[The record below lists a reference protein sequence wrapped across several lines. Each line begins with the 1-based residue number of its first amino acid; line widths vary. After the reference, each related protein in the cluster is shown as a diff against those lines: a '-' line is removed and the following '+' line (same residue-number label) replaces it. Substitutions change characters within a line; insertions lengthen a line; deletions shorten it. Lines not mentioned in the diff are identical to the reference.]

1 MLKSGTPNRY
11 RAKKYQL
18 SDKTFN
24 FITGLPRSGSTL
36 LSAILSQ
43 NPRFSVGVTSPV
55 ASLVNAVITQVSADS
70 EWSSRVST
78 EQRRELLHGLFDS
91 YYRRSDAPVIFDT
104 NRGWSARLPTVLD
117 LFPQAK
123 ILACVR
129 NVGWVMD
136 SLERLYQS
144 NPYENTKLF
153 TNDAERNTVL
163 TRVDTL
169 GQRTRLVGSAWAGL
183 KEAFYGEHGASMMV
197 IDYDILAQR
206 PIETVGLIYAFLGED
221 RYPHDFTDLKFAAP
235 DYDEALG
242 IAGMHTVR
250 PAVTFENRQTVLP
263 PDLFE
268 QYSRLSF
275 WNDPAE
281 SRCSVL
287 RVGEPG

>member
-1 MLKSGTPNRY
+1 
-11 RAKKYQL
+11 L
-18 SDKTFN
+18 SDRTFH
-24 FITGLPRSGSTL
+24 FITSLPRSGSTL

-43 NPRFSVGVTSPV
+43 NPRFSAGVTSPV
-55 ASLVNAVITQVSADS
+55 ASLVNAVITQVSAES
-70 EWSSRVST
+70 EWSSRVSI
-78 EQRRELLHGLFDS
+78 EQRRALLHGLFDS
-91 YYRRSDAPVIFDT
+91 FYIGCDAPVICDT
-104 NRGWSARLPTVLD
+104 NRGWSARLGTVLD

-123 ILACVR
+123 ILACVG

-144 NPYENTKLF
+144 NPCKNTKLF
-153 TNDAERNTVL
+153 TSDAERNTVL

-169 GQRTRLVGSAWAGL
+169 GQRTRLVGAAWAGL
-183 KEAFYGEHGASMMV
+183 KEAYYDEHGASMMV

-206 PIETVGLIYAFLGED
+206 PVETVGLIYTFLGED
-221 RYPHDFTDLKFAAP
+221 RYGHDLTDLKFAAP

-275 WNDPAE
+275 WNDPTG

>member
-1 MLKSGTPNRY
+1 
-11 RAKKYQL
+11 L
-18 SDKTFN
+18 SDKTFH

-43 NPRFSVGVTSPV
+43 NPRFSAGVTSPV
-55 ASLVNAVITQVSADS
+55 ASLVNAVIAMVSAES
-70 EWSSRVST
+70 EWSSRVSLD
-78 EQRRELLHGLFDS
+78 QRRALLHGLFDNF
-91 YYRRSDAPVIFDT
+91 YTGYDEPVIFDT
-104 NRGWSARLPTVLD
+104 NRGWSARLATVLD
-117 LFPQAK
+117 LFPEAK

-153 TNDAERNTVL
+153 TSDAERNTVL
-163 TRVDTL
+163 TRVETL

-206 PIETVGLIYAFLGED
+206 PVETIGLIYNFLGED
-221 RYPHDFTDLKFAAP
+221 PYPHDFTGLAFSAP
-235 DYDEALG
+235 DYDERLG

-250 PAVTFENRQTVLP
+250 PAVSFESRQTVLP

-275 WNDPAE
+275 WNDPAG

-287 RVGEPG
+287 RVGSPPN

>member
-1 MLKSGTPNRY
+1 M
-11 RAKKYQL
+11 A
-18 SDKTFN
+18 
-24 FITGLPRSGSTL
+24 
-36 LSAILSQ
+36 
-43 NPRFSVGVTSPV
+43 
-55 ASLVNAVITQVSADS
+55 
-70 EWSSRVST
+70 E
-78 EQRRELLHGLFDS
+78 
-91 YYRRSDAPVIFDT
+91 
-104 NRGWSARLPTVLD
+104 
-117 LFPQAK
+117 PQAK
-123 ILACVR
+123 IVACVR

-206 PIETVGLIYAFLGED
+206 PVETVGLIYAFLGGD
-221 RYPHDFTDLKFAAP
+221 RYPHDVDDLAFAAP
-235 DYDEALG
+235 DYDDTA
-242 IAGMHTVR
+242 A
-250 PAVTFENRQTVLP
+250 AVTFENRQTVLP

-275 WNDPAE
+275 WRPRRKSVQRPAGGRTGIGRRACGTGQVGGMTVGAIAICPPILLSGMVSMRE
-281 SRCSVL
+281 PAGSYTNTWPGSPSRTM
-287 RVGEPG
+287 